1 MNKAQR
7 SRAALILVALLFVAP
22 ILAAWILHAS
32 GYRATATVNH
42 GDLVKPPRP
51 LGELAVRA
59 LGAEAG
65 VPAGF
70 PQGKW
75 TFVYIQRGPC
85 EATCREAL
93 YKMRQVRLAQGKNLQ
108 RVQRLLLWLGPPD
121 PGLAAE
127 LTRHYP
133 GLLQAQPLDDDLLAH
148 FVLEPGEDPAL
159 AHRIYLID
167 AHGNLM
173 MSYPP
178 GADPKGMIEDL
189 ERLLKYG

>member
-1 MNKAQR
+1 MNKIHR
-7 SRAALILVALLFVAP
+7 SRAALILVALLFIAP

-42 GDLVKPPRP
+42 GDLVKPVRP

-59 LGAEAG
+59 LGAGEAI
-65 VPAGF
+65 PAGF

-75 TFVYIQRGPC
+75 TFVYIQQGPC
-85 EATCREAL
+85 EAVCREAL
-93 YKMRQVRLAQGKNLQ
+93 YNMRQARLAQGKNLQ
-108 RVQRLLLWLGPPD
+108 RVQRLLLWVEPPE
-121 PGLAAE
+121 PALAAE

-133 GLLQAQPLDDDLLAH
+133 GLLQALPMDDNLLAQ
-148 FVLEPGEDPAL
+148 FALEPGEDPAA

-178 GADPKGMIEDL
+178 GADPKGIIEDL